1 MGVPVEDSRPVQQAA
16 GKLENVGRQI
26 LETATDLSDEVQDS
40 RLVQDNAG
48 RPADDRY
55 SMEQEVGVV
64 GRRLVHA
71 LNKTKN

>member
-1 MGVPVEDSRPVQQAA
+1 MGVPVEDARPELVHQ
-16 GKLENVGRQI
+16 V
-26 LETATDLSDEVQDS
+26 VQDS

-55 SMEQEVGVV
+55 SMEQDVGVV

-71 LNKTKN
+71 LNKTKT